1 MGTAARRLQILSFLQ
16 GQGAVDISRLAET
29 MGVSGMTIRRDLAL
43 FAKQGIVTTTH
54 GGAVLNKG
62 ATIELAYAV
71 KQGQMTEEKQRIGQ
85 AAAALVNEG
94 DAVFID
100 CGTTPA
106 QVAAALVSR
115 RNITVATN
123 SLLAAS
129 LLSHA
134 SGLKLLMVPGVFRE
148 MSMGFIGSVATD
160 YVRRLRFDYLFLGA
174 EGIDAT
180 VGATVPDVDDGE
192 TKRAL
197 TESAREVVVLADHT
211 KLGQAFFFVAAPP
224 ERISRVVTG
233 KEAPADVTQRLE
245 RSGLQ
250 ILRT

>member
-1 MGTAARRLQILSFLQ
+1 M
-16 GQGAVDISRLAET
+16 DISHLAET
-29 MGVSGMTIRRDLAL
+29 MGVSGMTIRRDLAR

-62 ATIELAYAV
+62 ATIELACAD

-85 AAAALVNEG
+85 AAAALVSEG

-134 SGLKLLMVPGVFRE
+134 PGLKLLMVPGVFRE

-174 EGIDAT
+174 EGIDAG
-180 VGATVPDVDDGE
+180 VGATVPDVDDAE

-197 TESAREVVVLADHT
+197 VGSAREVMVLADHT
-211 KLGQAFFFVAAPP
+211 KLGKAYFFVAAPP
-224 ERISRVVTG
+224 ERITRVVTG
-233 KEAPADVTQRLE
+233 EEAPGELVQGLE

-250 ILRT
+250 IQRA